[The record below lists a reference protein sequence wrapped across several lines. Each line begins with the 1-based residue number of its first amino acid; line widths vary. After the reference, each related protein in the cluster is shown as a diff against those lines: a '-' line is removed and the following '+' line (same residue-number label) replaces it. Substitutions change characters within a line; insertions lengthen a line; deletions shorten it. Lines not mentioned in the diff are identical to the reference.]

1 MNGNDSALV
10 EMRGI
15 TKNFGGLR
23 AVDSVDF
30 SIKRGEVV
38 GLLGENG
45 AGKSTLIKILTGIY
59 RPDYGEIRFE
69 GNLVEIR
76 NRADSQRLGI
86 EPLYQDLS
94 LVGTLDAASNVFLG
108 KELTKKR
115 FGFFPILNLK
125 TMQKEAERILWE
137 QLGIDFKNRWE
148 PVFNLSGGER
158 QAVALARA
166 IYSEAKMVILDEP
179 MASLGVEEVKRT
191 LDIIRK
197 LRENNIAVI
206 VISHNLEH
214 VYSVA
219 DRVVVLHRG
228 KKVADTPT
236 KELTP
241 DEVVKLMVF
250 GDRTKE
256 VKAYE

>member
-1 MNGNDSALV
+1 MNDSVLV
-10 EMRGI
+10 EMHEI
-15 TKNFGGLR
+15 IKNFGGLR

-30 SIKRGEVV
+30 SVKRGEVV

-69 GNLVEIR
+69 GKPVEIR

-108 KELTKKR
+108 KELTQKSL
-115 FGFFPILNLK
+115 GFLPTLK
-125 TMQKEAERILWE
+125 LAAMQKEAEKILWE

-148 PVFNLSGGER
+148 PVYNLSGGER

-166 IYSEAKMVILDEP
+166 IYSEAKLVILDEP

-197 LRENNIAVI
+197 LRETGISVI

-228 KKVADTPT
+228 KKVADSPSA
-236 KELTP
+236 ELTP

-250 GDRTKE
+250 GERAKE

>member
-1 MNGNDSALV
+1 MNDSVLV
-10 EMRGI
+10 EMHEI
-15 TKNFGGLR
+15 IKNFGGLR

-30 SIKRGEVV
+30 SVKRGEVV

-69 GNLVEIR
+69 GKPVEIR

-108 KELTKKR
+108 KELTQKSL
-115 FGFFPILNLK
+115 GFLPTLK
-125 TMQKEAERILWE
+125 LAAMQKEAEKILWE

-148 PVFNLSGGER
+148 PVYNLSGGER

-166 IYSEAKMVILDEP
+166 IYYEAKLVILDEP

-197 LRENNIAVI
+197 LRETGISVI

-228 KKVADTPT
+228 KKVADSPSA
-236 KELTP
+236 ELTP

-250 GDRTKE
+250 GERAKE

>member
-1 MNGNDSALV
+1 MNDSVLV
-10 EMRGI
+10 EMHEI
-15 TKNFGGLR
+15 IKNFGGLR

-30 SIKRGEVV
+30 SVKRGEVV

-69 GNLVEIR
+69 GKPVEIR

-108 KELTKKR
+108 KELTQKSL
-115 FGFFPILNLK
+115 GFLPTLK
-125 TMQKEAERILWE
+125 LAAMQKEAEKILWE

-148 PVFNLSGGER
+148 PVYNLSGGER

-166 IYSEAKMVILDEP
+166 IYSDAKLVILDEP

-197 LRENNIAVI
+197 LRETGISVI

-228 KKVADTPT
+228 KKVADSPSA
-236 KELTP
+236 ELTP

-250 GDRTKE
+250 GERAKE